1 MQLNERAKD
10 LLEQLRRRQED
21 LQDLVDRPGYRSLLT
36 LIEGIMLEA
45 GTKLDSATEGPA
57 LYRSQGCRAGLRNL
71 VNKVKEVVEADAD
84 DLQVMA
90 EQMVKEE

>member
-1 MQLNERAKD
+1 
-10 LLEQLRRRQED
+10 
-21 LQDLVDRPGYRSLLT
+21 
-36 LIEGIMLEA
+36 
-45 GTKLDSATEGPA
+45 
-57 LYRSQGCRAGLRNL
+57 